1 MSAASRNVVKAK
13 EQQVDQKGEDLSVVI
28 PAAGI
33 GRRMKSHGPKSL
45 IHIKDSSI
53 IERQIKLVHK
63 YYPESEIIVV
73 VGFGANLIREKIRRN
88 KRNWLRR
95 MLMRSRGMSVIRM
108 RVRSWTGRPRISS
121 SRNPPARP
129 TQEGQ

>member
-73 VGFGANLIREKIRRN
+73 VGFGANLIREKIRRKYPVKLVYN
-88 KRNWLRR
+88 FDYENNNVCRSIGIGLQVCNRKNVL
-95 MLMRSRGMSVIRM
+95 LMYGDLVF
-108 RVRSWTGRPRISS
+108 
-121 SRNPPARP
+121 N
-129 TQEGQ
+129 